1 MLSSKI
7 QTCLSEYDIDLRGK
21 NLLCCVSGGADSMAM
36 LHYLYS
42 NMGML
47 GLNGIYACHY
57 NHSMRGAESLRDER
71 VVTDFC
77 SRYSIPV
84 ICDRLESHFDIDHID
99 HSENTLRTLR
109 YQFFENAA
117 ESCKADLIATAHNL
131 NDNVETIL
139 FRIARGTGL
148 RGMSGIPAVR
158 GKYVRPLLYAKR
170 YEIEEYCKS
179 NEIPFIT
186 DSSNL
191 KDEYRR
197 NLIRHK
203 VIPVLNNISENYLEA
218 ILSLSHLSNDADRYF
233 TEEALSLLESSNI
246 KNGVNRKYLNESRSP
261 LDSYIVLN
269 LFYSCGISVS
279 SDTIK
284 RCLELVRTKGKLE
297 VSSNVYFIVDDDK
310 CWIERKYE
318 AAGFGPLPY
327 DKLET
332 LFKEK
337 RFMFLERVELDTEA
351 IHKLFYSC
359 VDYDKLYGVPQF
371 RSRRNGD
378 YFSSAYRNNTKSLKK
393 LFNEKK
399 YSAQERDRL
408 VLLTDDSGIVWL
420 EGEGPAR
427 GKEIDIN
434 TKRVIRFFDFSK
446 EGEQNA

>member
-47 GLNGIYACHY
+47 GLTGIYACHY

-170 YEIEEYCKS
+170 YEIEEYCK
-179 NEIPFIT
+179 NNKIPFIT

-246 KNGVNRKYLNESRSP
+246 KNGVNRKCLNESRSP
-261 LDSYIVLN
+261 LDSYIILN
-269 LFYSCGISVS
+269 LFYSFVISLS

-297 VSSNVYFIVDDDK
+297 VSCNVYFIVDDDK

-318 AAGFGPLPY
+318 AAGFGPLSY

-337 RFMFLERVELDTEA
+337 RFMFFERVELDTEA

-393 LFNEKK
+393 LFVNVFVM
-399 YSAQERDRL
+399 L
-408 VLLTDDSGIVWL
+408 
-420 EGEGPAR
+420 
-427 GKEIDIN
+427 
-434 TKRVIRFFDFSK
+434 
-446 EGEQNA
+446 

>member
-1 MLSSKI
+1 M
-7 QTCLSEYDIDLRGK
+7 
-21 NLLCCVSGGADSMAM
+21 
-36 LHYLYS
+36 
-42 NMGML
+42 
-47 GLNGIYACHY
+47 
-57 NHSMRGAESLRDER
+57 
-71 VVTDFC
+71 
-77 SRYSIPV
+77 
-84 ICDRLESHFDIDHID
+84 
-99 HSENTLRTLR
+99 
-109 YQFFENAA
+109 
-117 ESCKADLIATAHNL
+117 
-131 NDNVETIL
+131 
-139 FRIARGTGL
+139 
-148 RGMSGIPAVR
+148 
-158 GKYVRPLLYAKR
+158 
-170 YEIEEYCKS
+170 
-179 NEIPFIT
+179 
-186 DSSNL
+186 
-191 KDEYRR
+191 
-197 NLIRHK
+197 
-203 VIPVLNNISENYLEA
+203 IPVLNNISENYLEA